1 MGSLRRVPLYVKR
14 GLPGLLRLVGSVE
27 LGVVRWFVLALP
39 VALAEDV
46 LGPVVGER

>member
-1 MGSLRRVPLYVKR
+1 
-14 GLPGLLRLVGSVE
+14 
-27 LGVVRWFVLALP
+27 VRWFVLALP